1 MQHQIIQLKKDGN
14 SHELYYENDE
24 TSFDIPIEEDQY
36 TRIFEKIQPNFSFST
51 PDKMIQDHI
60 KDGSIFPTF
69 KNGNMFNEQ
78 DMQEIMEKAKKEMN
92 TLIQYNKN
100 CRDDVRTKIKNTTKK
115 GMFKKKKKP
124 NKKNSTNKV
133 PSNPKPKSKAKP
145 KPKPKAK
152 PKPKPKAKPK
162 AKPKLPPK
170 KYKNKSKN
178 K

>member
-14 SHELYYENDE
+14 SHELYYENDK

-36 TRIFEKIQPNFSFST
+36 TRIFQKIQPNFSFST

-69 KNGNMFNEQ
+69 KNGNMFNEE

-92 TLIQYNKN
+92 SLIQYSKN

-115 GMFKKKKKP
+115 GKFRKKKNQNKNQNKKP
-124 NKKNSTNKV
+124 NKKNSTNKN
-133 PSNPKPKSKAKP
+133 PSKPT
-145 KPKPKAK
+145 PKPKAK
-152 PKPKPKAKPK
+152 AKAPN
-162 AKPKLPPK
+162 PPK
-170 KYKNKSKN
+170 KKNKSKN